1 MNAIK
6 DVNFSVKMDE
16 NEKVALHKPAIPK
29 PAEITVPNLFE
40 TMTKIWWKWHEF
52 LPTSFS

>member
-6 DVNFSVKMDE
+6 DVKFSVKMDE

-29 PAEITVPNLFE
+29 PAEITAPNLFE